1 MLTQECLLLL
11 IHQQFSNLHTTPYL
25 WQKRK
30 KYEPLCN
37 LAPPDKRLFFTPFVL
52 ESTGYLHEDAVNF
65 LNLLAKRTAE
75 IWKICETGIY
85 QYFVK
90 SLSCVLQKA
99 NASNIN
105 KRYHE
110 IITGVHALDYTTA
123 YRATYLENMID
134 SVIHRVI

>member
-1 MLTQECLLLL
+1 MTLQCSRED
-11 IHQQFSNLHTTPYL
+11 
-25 WQKRK
+25 RK

-52 ESTGYLHEDAVNF
+52 ESS
-65 LNLLAKRTAE
+65 
-75 IWKICETGIY
+75 ETGIY

-105 KRYHE
+105 KRSHE

-123 YRATYLENMID
+123 YRATYFQSVCQSVGQSVGQSVSHLNFKVGKTTISVENL
-134 SVIHRVI
+134 